1 MIVPQTVR
9 RGNLPLVSA
18 HASMALATLG
28 LFSVVLGLFGGAVL
42 LVPAGLSGL
51 LGFLAGLRRTFLV
64 SRGLAW
70 PREGTTALAAATFVN
85 GSLALFVVLAGFI
98 VLRFGL

>member
-1 MIVPQTVR
+1 MTIQETVR
-9 RGNLPLVSA
+9 RGALPLVSA
-18 HASMALATLG
+18 RASLVLATVGLLSVLMG
-28 LFSVVLGLFGGAVL
+28 LFAGALL

-51 LGFLAGLRRTFLV
+51 LGFLAGLRRSFLV

-85 GSLALFVVLAGFI
+85 GSLALFVALAGFI
-98 VLRFGL
+98 VLRFGA

>member
-1 MIVPQTVR
+1 MILPETVR
-9 RGNLPLVSA
+9 RGTLPLVSA
-18 HASMALATLG
+18 RASLVLAVVG
-28 LFSVVLGLFGGAVL
+28 LLSILMGLVAGAFL
-42 LVPAGLSGL
+42 LIPAGLSGL

-85 GSLALFVVLAGFI
+85 GSLALFVVLAAFI
-98 VLRFGL
+98 VLRFGA

>member
-1 MIVPQTVR
+1 MMIPETVR
-9 RGNLPLVSA
+9 RGELPLVSA
-18 HASMALATLG
+18 RACLVLAAVG
-28 LFSVVLGLFGGAVL
+28 LLSILTGLVAGAVL

-51 LGFLAGLRRTFLV
+51 LGFAAGLRRTFLV

-85 GSLALFVVLAGFI
+85 GSLALYVVLAGFI
-98 VLRFGL
+98 VLRFGA

>member
-1 MIVPQTVR
+1 MMIQDTLR
-9 RGNLPLVSA
+9 RGDLPLVSA
-18 HASMALATLG
+18 RASLLLAAVGFLSILTG
-28 LFSVVLGLFGGAVL
+28 LVAGAVL

-85 GSLALFVVLAGFI
+85 GSLALYVMLAAFI
-98 VLRFGL
+98 VLRFGA